1 VARRGRRM
9 LTWFVVL
16 VLVLGVLLLAADRIG
31 AYAAERTIAEKV
43 SQQTTQLDISSS
55 EPEVTVGGFPFVTQV
70 LDGTYKDIRIVLR
83 DVSKGGVVLPE
94 LDVHAQDV
102 EASMSTLMSGEGEV
116 VAKRMVGTATIG
128 YSSVRALFDRPGLE
142 LSEQDGRL
150 RLRLPL
156 TIEGQQFTAVAVG
169 EVSGSAGQVRLAIT
183 DIGAEGITL
192 IPQAQR
198 LLDDYKQQLSLTIT
212 LPPLP
217 FRLRVESVQV
227 RPEGLA
233 ITASARSVP
242 LSG

>member
-1 VARRGRRM
+1 
-9 LTWFVVL
+9 
-16 VLVLGVLLLAADRIG
+16 
-31 AYAAERTIAEKV
+31 V
-43 SQQTTQLDISSS
+43 SQQTAQLDISSS

-70 LDGTYKDIRIVLR
+70 LDGTYEDIRIVLR
-83 DVSKGGVVLPE
+83 DVSRDGVVLPE
-94 LDVHAQDV
+94 LDVHARDV
-102 EASMSTLMSGEGEV
+102 RAALNTLMSGEGEV
-116 VAKRMVGTATIG
+116 VANSMIGTATIG
-128 YSSVRALFDRPGLE
+128 YASVRALFDRPGLE

-156 TIEGQQFTAVAVG
+156 TINGQQITAVAVG
-169 EVSGSAGQVRLAIT
+169 EVSGTGGRVRLAVT
-183 DIGAEGITL
+183 DIRAEGVTL
-192 IPQAQR
+192 VPQAQR
-198 LLDDYKQQLSLTIT
+198 LLDEYKQQLALEIA